1 MATSGEPAER
11 ARAEIRRLAEAK
23 GHPTDNARLA
33 LDRLDQAFAAGELQR
48 TPLLDAAVG
57 DLRLALLQDEGRPLG
72 GKSAE
77 AARLILRAIVR
88 GLDEA

>member
-1 MATSGEPAER
+1 MATPGELAQR
-11 ARAEIRRLAEAK
+11 VRMEIRGLAEAR
-23 GHPTDNARLA
+23 GHPTDNAQLA

-57 DLRLALLQDEGRPLG
+57 DLRLALVQDEGQPLG

-88 GLDEA
+88 ELDQA

>member
-57 DLRLALLQDEGRPLG
+57 DLGLALLQDEGRPLG

>member
-1 MATSGEPAER
+1 MATSGELAER

-33 LDRLDQAFAAGELQR
+33 LDRLDEAFAAGELQR
-48 TPLLDAAVG
+48 TPLLDAAVD

-77 AARLILRAIVR
+77 AARLILHAIVR